1 MTRETV
7 AGMQKAERAKL
18 RKAALERMR
27 QAWVLKPKT
36 EIPPKTVGADDAE
49 ERRLEDNATRFGD
62 KAEN

>member
-1 MTRETV
+1 
-7 AGMQKAERAKL
+7 MQKAERAKL
-18 RKAALERMR
+18 RTAALERMR
-27 QAWVLKPKT
+27 QAWVLKPNT